1 MEKELLGLTE
11 KEEVKWASYLREFHD
26 DVYPMFK
33 PFGISMGDAM
43 MIFKLNELRNDIVD
57 LSEALTEE
65 DSDDGDDDGWTKTS

>member
-1 MEKELLGLTE
+1 
-11 KEEVKWASYLREFHD
+11 
-26 DVYPMFK
+26 MFK

-65 DSDDGDDDGWTKTS
+65 DSDDGEDDGWTKTS